1 MKKTILTL
9 LVLGLILNTQA
20 QSQDEIAIKKF
31 VTDFETVFNQKDPK
45 ATAMFWA
52 EDGDNINYLGI
63 RLHGRQEIEK
73 YFQAIFIQYY
83 QTAQN
88 KLFEPS
94 IRFLNADIAAVD
106 VKWEMTG
113 ARSSDG
119 KPLPIFKGIMVWTMT
134 KENSNWY
141 IKIMHNVSL
150 PEGA

>member
-9 LVLGLILNTQA
+9 LVFGLILNTQA
-20 QSQDEIAIKKF
+20 QSQDEIAIKKV

-52 EDGDNINYLGI
+52 ADGDNINYLGTL
-63 RLHGRQEIEK
+63 LHGRQEIEK
-73 YFQAIFIQYY
+73 YFQTIFIQYY

-113 ARSSDG
+113 ATSPDG
-119 KPLPIFKGIMVWTMT
+119 KPLPTFKGIMVWTMT
-134 KENSNWY
+134 KENGNWY